1 VKEAQLPVQ
10 QTLVLLKPDSVQRG
24 LVGELVSRLER
35 KGLKLVGIKLMQVGE
50 DLARRHYAPHAGKPF
65 FAGLIDFITSSPTV
79 AIVVEGESA
88 VDAVRSLMGVT
99 DPVKAAPGTVRG
111 DLALAIG
118 LNLIHGSDS
127 TGEAGREIALFF
139 GDEELVSYTMDI
151 DDWVTES

>member
-1 VKEAQLPVQ
+1 MPVQ
-10 QTLVLLKPDSVQRG
+10 QTLVLLKPDSVHRG
-24 LVGELVSRLER
+24 LVGELISRLER
-35 KGLKLVGIKLMQVGE
+35 KGLKLVGIKLMHVGE

-65 FAGLIDFITSSPTV
+65 FEGLIDFITSSPIV

-88 VDAVRSLMGVT
+88 VDAVRCLMGVT

-127 TGEAGREIALFF
+127 ADEAGREIALFF
-139 GDEELVSYTMDI
+139 SNEELVSYTMDI
-151 DDWVTES
+151 DGWVTES